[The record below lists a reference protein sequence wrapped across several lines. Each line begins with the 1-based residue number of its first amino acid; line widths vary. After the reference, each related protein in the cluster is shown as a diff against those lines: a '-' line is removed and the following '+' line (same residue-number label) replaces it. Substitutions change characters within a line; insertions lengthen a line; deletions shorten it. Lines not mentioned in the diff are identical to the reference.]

1 MLIIGG
7 SGYGNTNSAFNLI
20 SHQLDIDKI
29 YIYAKHLYESKY
41 KFLINKKESAESK
54 HLSDSKMFIEYS
66 NDMNDTYKNIEEYN
80 PNKNVKY

>member
-1 MLIIGG
+1 M
-7 SGYGNTNSAFNLI
+7 I

-41 KFLINKKESAESK
+41 KFLINKQESAYSK
-54 HLSDSKMFIEYS
+54 HLNDSKMFIEYS